1 MQPERSL
8 RILLVD
14 DSQVNR
20 LLIQIYLK
28 DGRYQLE
35 DAENGEI
42 AVAKL
47 KAEKYDVVLM
57 DMQMPI
63 MDGLEATR
71 KVREWERERGLS
83 RTPILALTASA
94 LEEDVRRALDAG
106 VDAHITK
113 PITKD
118 ALVAAIKDSVASQPE
133 IPRPLSLDSPP

>member
-1 MQPERSL
+1 MSVL

-20 LLIQIYLK
+20 LLIHIYLK
-28 DGRYQLE
+28 DGCYQLE

-42 AVAKL
+42 AVAKV
-47 KAEKYDVVLM
+47 KAENYDVVLM

-118 ALVAAIKDSVASQPE
+118 ALVEAIKDSVASQPE
-133 IPRPLSLDSPP
+133 ILQPFGPQDSTA